1 MAMKS
6 IRGAY
11 GCDWFTQ
18 WFQRT
23 LKKRKLTI
31 DEVSELTGIGKATL
45 AYYFSGTRSP
55 SLKTFMVIIQ
65 TLGYELNIR
74 EK

>member
-1 MAMKS
+1 MGMNS
-6 IRGAY
+6 VRGAY
-11 GCDWFTQ
+11 GCEWFTQ

-23 LKKRKLTI
+23 LKKRKMTI
-31 DEVSELTGIGKATL
+31 DEVSEKTGIGKATL
-45 AYYFSGTRSP
+45 AYYFSGARSP